1 MRVIWLKV
9 IPETIAAASQ
19 RLSFQCNGGDKATSI
34 SCSIT
39 VDAVNDLIQFHRLD
53 LSGDEAVN
61 ALIKEIERLANE
73 KFGAGRVDKNGEL
86 AITATDVLRYGF
98 HKTGG
103 SAA

>member
-19 RLSFQCNGGDKATSI
+19 SLSFQCNGGDKAI

-53 LSGDEAVN
+53 VSGDEAVN

-73 KFGAGRVDKNGEL
+73 KFSAGRVEKNGEL

-98 HKTGG
+98 QTTDD

>member
-9 IPETIAAASQ
+9 IPETIVAASQ
-19 RLSFQCNGGDKATSI
+19 RLSFRCNGGDTAI

-53 LSGDEAVN
+53 VSGDEAVN

-73 KFGAGRVDKNGEL
+73 KFSAGRVGKNGEL

-98 HKTGG
+98 QTTDS

>member
-19 RLSFQCNGGDKATSI
+19 RLSFQCNGGDKAI

-53 LSGDEAVN
+53 VSGDEAVN
-61 ALIKEIERLANE
+61 ALITEIERLANE
-73 KFGAGRVDKNGEL
+73 KFCAGRVENNGEL

-98 HKTGG
+98 HNTED